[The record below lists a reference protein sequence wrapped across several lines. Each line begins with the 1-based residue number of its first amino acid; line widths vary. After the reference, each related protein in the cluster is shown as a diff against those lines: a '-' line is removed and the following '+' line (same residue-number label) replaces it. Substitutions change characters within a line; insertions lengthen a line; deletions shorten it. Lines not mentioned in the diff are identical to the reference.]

1 MSAVDLPTT
10 VVLDAS
16 VAVRWVVPERG
27 SDAAAALLEAPRSWI
42 SPRLLMTEVASAL
55 RRKVAGREVT
65 APVAMGALTA
75 IVDAVRDGV
84 IRLADDED
92 LAGGALA
99 LALALERTLPDCMY
113 LALAEREGAALAT
126 ADKALA
132 LMARRRGVAVL
143 IVPSA

>member
-1 MSAVDLPTT
+1 MPAGDPPTT
-10 VVLDAS
+10 IVVDAS

-27 SDAAAALLEAPRSWI
+27 SAAAAALLDEPRTWLA
-42 SPRLLMTEVASAL
+42 PRLLITEVASAL
-55 RRKVAGREVT
+55 RRKVAGRELT
-65 APVAMGALTA
+65 APVAIGALAA

-92 LAGGALA
+92 LAGSALA
-99 LALALERTLPDCMY
+99 LALALERKLPDCMY

-143 IVPSA
+143 TVPSA

>member
-1 MSAVDLPTT
+1 MPAADMPTA

-27 SDAAAALLEAPRSWI
+27 SDEAAALLDEPRAWLA
-42 SPRLLMTEVASAL
+42 PRLLMTEVASAL
-55 RRKVAGREVT
+55 RRKVARRELT
-65 APVAMGALTA
+65 APVAAGALHA
-75 IVDAVRDGV
+75 IIDAVHDGV

-92 LAGGALA
+92 IVSGALA
-99 LALALERTLPDCMY
+99 LALAVDRKLPDCMY

-132 LMARRRGVAVL
+132 LMARRRGVTVL
-143 IVPSA
+143 AVPSA

>member
-143 IVPSA
+143 TVPSA